1 VAQVN
6 IIGGQEREIQ
16 VNLDATKM
24 QELRII
30 DPQVQQ
36 IILSSNWIFQQ
47 EIFKRENKNVDS
59 FSR

>member
-1 VAQVN
+1 
-6 IIGGQEREIQ
+6 
-16 VNLDATKM
+16 M
-24 QELRII
+24 QGW
-30 DPQVQQ
+30 DYPQVQQ